1 MNQRNT
7 YGNLGG
13 VKELEAKVIC
23 FHEVQVVHDL
33 VEQILAFG
41 MFLKGNWVQENL
53 ECDS

>member
-7 YGNLGG
+7 YRDLGR

-33 VEQILAFG
+33 IKQILAFG
-41 MFLKGNWVQENL
+41 MFLEGNWIDEHL
-53 ECDS
+53 GCDS